1 MRPLPM
7 ARPAAR
13 GWGEGV
19 SDEQD
24 KPMAWISV
32 KHRLPTHHHS
42 VLGFVVRGGM
52 VAGRDDPMF
61 DIVSYGGP
69 SDPRWL
75 QFIGDAGD
83 AVVKVTHWMELPDRP
98 DGEKA

>member
-1 MRPLPM
+1 
-7 ARPAAR
+7 
-13 GWGEGV
+13 
-19 SDEQD
+19 
-24 KPMAWISV
+24 
-32 KHRLPTHHHS
+32 
-42 VLGFVVRGGM
+42 M
-52 VAGRDDPMF
+52 VAGRDDPMI

-98 DGEKA
+98 DGGKA

>member
-1 MRPLPM
+1 M

-52 VAGRDDPMF
+52 VAGRDDPMI

-75 QFIGDAGD
+75 QFIGDAGEGG
-83 AVVKVTHWMELPDRP
+83 VKVTHWMELPDRP